1 MNNNSKEPLFH
12 IIKRGALPWYKAWGI
27 RLLAVVIALIVCAI
41 VTMTVTGENP
51 IQVYAT
57 MIDSSFGSE
66 RKVWILAQNTGK
78 PIEQINIDTER
89 DNYMTAQEALEYGL
103 IDKVITN
110 R

>member
-12 IIKRGALPWYKAWGI
+12 IVKRGALPWYKAWGI

-41 VTMTVTGENP
+41 ITMTVTGENP

-66 RKVWILAQNTGK
+66 RKVWILAQNTAMLLGVSLAVTPAFRMK
-78 PIEQINIDTER
+78 FWNI
-89 DNYMTAQEALEYGL
+89 G
-103 IDKVITN
+103 
-110 R
+110 